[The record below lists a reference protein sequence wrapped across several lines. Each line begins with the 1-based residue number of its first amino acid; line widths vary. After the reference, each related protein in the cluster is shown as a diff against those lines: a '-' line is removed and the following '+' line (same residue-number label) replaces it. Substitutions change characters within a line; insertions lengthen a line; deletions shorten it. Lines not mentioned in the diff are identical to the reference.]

1 MTGAEDPAAL
11 WGQVIFKTGGYLLI
25 FTVVDLEIQSAITEC
40 RQNIWR
46 DIEFKTTETL
56 VSQTEVFASR
66 DDMQPPQSCICPHNV
81 ITKYFLD
88 DVSQVLW
95 HRKAFSATLCW
106 QQILSDQSGSSATRV
121 HCSSCLRNAWLFMTC
136 EVRRSHL
143 CIKSTRY
150 NLLI

>member
-66 DDMQPPQSCICPHNV
+66 DDMQPPQSCICPHTF

-88 DVSQVLW
+88 EVSHVLW

-121 HCSSCLRNAWLFMTC
+121 HRSSCLRNA
-136 EVRRSHL
+136 
-143 CIKSTRY
+143 
-150 NLLI
+150 